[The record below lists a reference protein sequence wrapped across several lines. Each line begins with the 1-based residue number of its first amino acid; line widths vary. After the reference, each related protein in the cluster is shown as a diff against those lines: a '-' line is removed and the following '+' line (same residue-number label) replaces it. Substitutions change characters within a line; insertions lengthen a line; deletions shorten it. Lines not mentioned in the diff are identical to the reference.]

1 MQKLGTF
8 GLLALILAAIGT
20 YGVMS
25 YSVSQRAQE
34 IGIRMSLGAPARDV
48 RQLILASGLAM
59 VSTGVAVGL
68 VLSTLL
74 ARGMNSLLFG
84 IGSFDGPSFLGTPDS
99 CGDGSVLDFGA
110 ARHARRSPDC
120 PSLRLTSSPPWKA
133 NNYRERCMLDH
144 RPQQLAGHKLS
155 RGFILSAGEGP

>member
-8 GLLALILAAIGT
+8 GLLALILAALGT

-34 IGIRMSLGAPARDV
+34 IGIRMSLGAQARDV

-68 VLSTLL
+68 VLSALL

-84 IGSFDGPSFLGTPDS
+84 IGSLPRHLGTPDS
-99 CGDGSVLDFGA
+99 CGDGSVLDSGA
-110 ARHARRSPDC
+110 VRHARRSPDC